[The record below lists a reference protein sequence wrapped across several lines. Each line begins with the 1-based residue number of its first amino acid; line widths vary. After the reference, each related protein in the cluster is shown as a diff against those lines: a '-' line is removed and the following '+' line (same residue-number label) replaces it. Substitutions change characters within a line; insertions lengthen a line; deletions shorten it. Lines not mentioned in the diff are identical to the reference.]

1 MIYLK
6 KIGFISL
13 VILMSCGIS
22 REEMAKERLD
32 EAIRLSN
39 EGNYNLAKLKLD
51 SLIVLFTDQP
61 DLTEQASKILAG
73 ILLQEQ
79 QRNLLFIDSVTYSK
93 EKELKSM
100 MKNFIESDEYGSEKI
115 LIHKRQKPENSYN
128 RTFIRAHADLKGNFF
143 ISSRY
148 YGSKWINH
156 HQIKVYY
163 HEKSATTESVKED
176 GLNNRRFEDGES
188 KWEIVNYK
196 DGADN
201 GVIDFIASN
210 WKDPLRVQFIGKGYE
225 YIIME
230 LYDREAIRDGYEI
243 SFVLKEINKLKLERE
258 KTKKEI
264 EILSK
269 TADEK

>member
-1 MIYLK
+1 MMYLK
-6 KIGFISL
+6 TISFL
-13 VILMSCGIS
+13 SLAILLSCGIS

-32 EAIRLSN
+32 EAIQLSK

-61 DLTEQASKILAG
+61 DLTDQASKILAG
-73 ILLQEQ
+73 IHLQEQ
-79 QRNLLFIDSVTYSK
+79 QRNLVFIDSVIFNQE
-93 EKELKSM
+93 EKLKSM

-128 RTFIRAHADLKGNFF
+128 RTFIRAHADLKGNFY

-148 YGSKWINH
+148 YGTKWINH

-163 HEKSATTESVKED
+163 QGKSATTESIKED
-176 GLNNRRFEDGES
+176 GFNNRRFEDGES

-243 SFVLKEINKLKLERE
+243 SFVLKDLNKLKLERD
-258 KTKKEI
+258 KTKREI
-264 EILSK
+264 ETLSK
-269 TADEK
+269 TANQK